1 MENLKKMAFF
11 SAFDDQDMEKLSA
24 ISTIK
29 SYNKG
34 EILFYEGDEPK
45 YLYVLLEGVLKIFKT
60 DYKANQIFLHQ
71 FIPVTFVAELT
82 CFENMPYPASS
93 EFVADGKVLRI
104 DYKKFKEELMA
115 NADISFKIIRS
126 ISGKL
131 KIMSQVLHQ
140 ETVLSA
146 EGKVA
151 KFILENGELFGTL
164 KHVKI
169 ASILNLTPETLSRV
183 LSKFKQNKLI
193 EFDKEY
199 NLNFYDR
206 NRLLDLCE

>member
-11 SAFDDQDMEKLSA
+11 SDFNDKDMEKLAA

-34 EILFYEGDEPK
+34 ELLFYEGDEPK
-45 YLYVLLEGVLKIFKT
+45 YLYVLLEGILKIFKT

-82 CFENMPYPASS
+82 CFENIPYPASS
-93 EFVADGKVLRI
+93 EFVTDGKILRI
-104 DYKKFKEELMA
+104 DYKEFKDKLMA
-115 NADISFKIIRS
+115 SPEISFKIIRS

-169 ASILNLTPETLSRV
+169 ASILNLTPETFSRV
-183 LSKFKQNKLI
+183 LSKFKQNKVI
-193 EFDKEY
+193 RFDKE
-199 NLNFYDR
+199 NSLSFHDKK
-206 NRLLDLCE
+206 RLLELCE